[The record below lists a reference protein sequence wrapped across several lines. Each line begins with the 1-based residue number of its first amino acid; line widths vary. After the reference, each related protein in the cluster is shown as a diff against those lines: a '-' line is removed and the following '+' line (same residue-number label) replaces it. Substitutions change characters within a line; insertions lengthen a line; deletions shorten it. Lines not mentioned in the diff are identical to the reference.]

1 MKHASEDV
9 IRLPDGCV
17 FTASCHAFAME
28 RAADAGYPDATCE
41 RSELGF
47 SRPDGTGF
55 VLAGMTLLIQGL
67 QRTGKKKSPARRV
80 NDNPWLFRVSRAI
93 EGLI

>member
-9 IRLPDGCV
+9 IEAAIRLPDGRV

-28 RAADAGYPDATCE
+28 RAADAGYPDATYE

-55 VLAGMTLLIQGL
+55 ELPGGTLMIQGL
-67 QRTGKKKSPARRV
+67 
-80 NDNPWLFRVSRAI
+80 
-93 EGLI
+93 E

>member
-1 MKHASEDV
+1 MKHAIEAA
-9 IRLPDGCV
+9 IRLADGCV

-41 RSELGF
+41 HSELGI

-55 VLAGMTLLIQGL
+55 VRAGLTLVIQS
-67 QRTGKKKSPARRV
+67 QQ
-80 NDNPWLFRVSRAI
+80 
-93 EGLI
+93 

>member
-9 IRLPDGCV
+9 IEAAIRLPDGCV

-55 VLAGMTLLIQGL
+55 VLAGMTLLI
-67 QRTGKKKSPARRV
+67 
-80 NDNPWLFRVSRAI
+80 RAAQAPP
-93 EGLI
+93 G

>member
-1 MKHASEDV
+1 MKHASEDAIEAV

-47 SRPDGTGF
+47 SRPDGKGF
-55 VLAGMTLLIQGL
+55 VLPGGALMIQGL
-67 QRTGKKKSPARRV
+67 
-80 NDNPWLFRVSRAI
+80 
-93 EGLI
+93 E

>member
-9 IRLPDGCV
+9 IEAAIRLPDGRV

-28 RAADAGYPDATCE
+28 SAADAGYSDATCE

-47 SRPDGTGF
+47 SRPDWTGF
-55 VLAGMTLLIQGL
+55 VLAGGTLMIQG
-67 QRTGKKKSPARRV
+67 V
-80 NDNPWLFRVSRAI
+80 
-93 EGLI
+93 E

>member
-1 MKHASEDV
+1 MKHASEAA

-28 RAADAGYPDATCE
+28 KAADAGYPDATCE
-41 RSELGF
+41 HSELGF

-55 VLAGMTLLIQGL
+55 ELARMTLVIKG
-67 QRTGKKKSPARRV
+67 
-80 NDNPWLFRVSRAI
+80 
-93 EGLI
+93 

>member
-1 MKHASEDV
+1 MKHASEDAIEAV

-28 RAADAGYPDATCE
+28 KAANAGYPDATCE
-41 RSELGF
+41 RSELGS

-55 VLAGMTLLIQGL
+55 ELPGCTLIIQGL
-67 QRTGKKKSPARRV
+67 
-80 NDNPWLFRVSRAI
+80 
-93 EGLI
+93 E

>member
-9 IRLPDGCV
+9 IEAAIRLPDGCV

-28 RAADAGYPDATCE
+28 RAGDAGYPDATCE
-41 RSELGF
+41 SSELGF

-55 VLAGMTLLIQGL
+55 ELPGVTLMIQGL
-67 QRTGKKKSPARRV
+67 
-80 NDNPWLFRVSRAI
+80 
-93 EGLI
+93 E